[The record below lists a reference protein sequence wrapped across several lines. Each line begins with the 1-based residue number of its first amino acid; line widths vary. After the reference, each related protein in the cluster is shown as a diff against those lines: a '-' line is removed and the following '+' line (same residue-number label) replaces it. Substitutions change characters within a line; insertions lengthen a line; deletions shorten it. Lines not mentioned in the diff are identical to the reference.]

1 VVVWLAELCGV
12 VSGMVDGVLTGSF
25 VLGVVVVE
33 GDVDG
38 WVLLGACEDGRL
50 GSVVVD

>member
-1 VVVWLAELCGV
+1 LALWVVELCGV
-12 VSGMVDGVLTGSF
+12 VSGMVDGVLTGSS

-38 WVLLGACEDGRL
+38 CVLLGACEDGLL
-50 GSVVVD
+50 GSVVVE